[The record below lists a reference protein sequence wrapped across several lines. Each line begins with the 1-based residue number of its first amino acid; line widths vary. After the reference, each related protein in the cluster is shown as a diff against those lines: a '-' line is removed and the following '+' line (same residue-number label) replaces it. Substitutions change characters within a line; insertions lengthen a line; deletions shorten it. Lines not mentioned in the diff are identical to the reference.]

1 MIKHVIMW
9 KLHDNAEGMNKGEN
23 ALRMKEK
30 LHTLKDK
37 IPEMKNLEVGINI
50 CESPDAYDIV
60 ACSEF
65 ISIDDLKVY
74 QKHEEHQNFIKSING
89 IRETKKV
96 VDYEV

>member
-1 MIKHVIMW
+1 MW
-9 KLHDNAEGMNKGEN
+9 KLHDFAEGVAKADNTVK
-23 ALRMKEK
+23 MKEM
-30 LHTLKDK
+30 LYVLQEK

-65 ISIDDLKVY
+65 ANADDLQVY
-74 QKHEEHQNFIKSING
+74 QKHEEHQNFIKSISG
-89 IRETKKV
+89 IREKKKV